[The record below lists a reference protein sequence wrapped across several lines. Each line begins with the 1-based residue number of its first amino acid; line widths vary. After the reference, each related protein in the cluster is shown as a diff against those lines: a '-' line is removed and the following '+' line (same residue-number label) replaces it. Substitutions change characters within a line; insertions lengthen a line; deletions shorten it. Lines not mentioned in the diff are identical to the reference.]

1 MTISVNALTT
11 KLEELESKRSSR
23 VGMMVVKVDIN
34 TLKKEVAEMKSTDIT
49 SLWGSMDVPLEA
61 IDVTLRLRVE
71 NEYIVSFLESNE
83 EVLGVDILRVEHG
96 ELMAIEEAIIVVI
109 TKESL

>member
-1 MTISVNALTT
+1 MISVNALTT
-11 KLEELESKRSSR
+11 KLEELESKHSSR

-34 TLKKEVAEMKSTDIT
+34 TLNKEIAEMKST
-49 SLWGSMDVPLEA
+49 SLWGSMDIPLEA

-71 NEYIVSFLESNE
+71 NEYIVSSLESNE
-83 EVLGVDILRVEHG
+83 EVLGVEILREDHG
-96 ELMAIEEAIIVVI
+96 ELMAIEEAIVVVI